1 MICYSAPGNLML
13 MGEHA
18 ILHGQPA
25 IALAVGNRLSVS
37 LIPRVDEVVT
47 IESELGRYQSALSEL
62 TDDSTF
68 SFMVAAIQLC
78 QSKLKQGFDLKVSS
92 QFSDQVGLGS
102 SAAVTA
108 STLACLLNFCGE
120 PVTNDQVFKLALEAV
135 HRVQFGRGSGT
146 DLAAS
151 IWGGLIAYEMNGA
164 KVRPLK
170 GTPDID
176 LFYVGYK
183 MKTPD
188 VIALV
193 NQRAEAD
200 PAIYA
205 SIYQLMGQVTRAA
218 EEAIESQ
225 EWIRVGQL
233 MDQYSGLMDALGVC
247 DANLSDLQFRMRQQ
261 SGVLGAKISGSGLGD
276 SVISLGLTNPSE
288 IPYQHLPVSIHSEGL
303 KQESM

>member
-1 MICYSAPGNLML
+1 
-13 MGEHA
+13 
-18 ILHGQPA
+18 
-25 IALAVGNRLSVS
+25 
-37 LIPRVDEVVT
+37 
-47 IESELGRYQSALSEL
+47 
-62 TDDSTF
+62 
-68 SFMVAAIQLC
+68 MVAAIQLSRS
-78 QSKLKQGFDLKVSS
+78 QLKLGFDLKVTSE
-92 QFSDQVGLGS
+92 FSDQVGLGS

-108 STLACLLNFCGE
+108 STVACLLSFCGE
-120 PVTNDQVFKLALEAV
+120 PVSNEQVFKRALDAV
-135 HRVQFGRGSGT
+135 HKVQCGRGSGT

-151 IWGGLIAYEMNGA
+151 IWGGLIAYEMRGT

-193 NQRAEAD
+193 NQRADTD
-200 PAIYA
+200 PTIYA
-205 SIYQLMGQVTRAA
+205 TIYQLMGQVTHATEQAIQAA
-218 EEAIESQ
+218 D
-225 EWIRVGQL
+225 WRRVGQL

-247 DANLSDLQFRMRQQ
+247 DANLADLQCRVRLQ

-303 KQESM
+303 KQE

>member
-1 MICYSAPGNLML
+1 

-47 IESELGRYQSALSEL
+47 IESELGRYQSTLSEL
-62 TDDSTF
+62 ADDSTF

-78 QSKLKQGFDLKVSS
+78 QLKLKQGFDLKVTS

-108 STLACLLNFCGE
+108 STVACLLSFCGE
-120 PVTNDQVFKLALEAV
+120 PVTNERVFKLALEAV
-135 HRVQFGRGSGT
+135 HRVQSGRGSGT

-164 KVRPLK
+164 EVRPLK

-218 EEAIESQ
+218 EEAIVSQ

-247 DANLSDLQFRMRQQ
+247 DANLADLQFKMRQQ

-288 IPYQHLPVSIHSEGL
+288 IPYQHLPVSIHSKGL

>member
-1 MICYSAPGNLML
+1 MIRFSAPGNLML

-18 ILHGQPA
+18 ILHDQPA

-37 LIPRVDEVVT
+37 LTPRVDDTVT
-47 IESELGRYQSALSEL
+47 IESELGCYQSTLSEL
-62 TDDSTF
+62 SEDSTF

-78 QSKLKQGFDLKVSS
+78 QSKLKQGFDLSVTSE
-92 QFSDQVGLGS
+92 FSEQVGLGS

-108 STLACLLNFCGE
+108 STVACLLTFCGE
-120 PVTNDQVFKLALEAV
+120 HATKEDVFNLALKTV
-135 HRVQFGRGSGT
+135 HSVQSGRGSGT

-151 IWGGLIAYEMNGA
+151 IWGGLIAYEMKGA
-164 KVRPLK
+164 KVRQLK

-183 MKTPD
+183 MKTPE

-193 NQRAEAD
+193 NQRADTA

-218 EEAIESQ
+218 EEAIVSQ
-225 EWIRVGQL
+225 EWNRVGLL

-247 DANLSDLQFRMRQQ
+247 DANLADLQFRMRQQ

-303 KQESM
+303 KQE

>member
-1 MICYSAPGNLML
+1 MIRFSAPGNLML

-25 IALAVGNRLSVS
+25 IALAVGNRLAVS
-37 LIPRVDEVVT
+37 LTPRNDDIIT
-47 IESELGRYQSALSEL
+47 LESELGSYQTSVSNFCE
-62 TDDSTF
+62 DSTF
-68 SFMVAAIQLC
+68 SFITAAIFLSK
-78 QSKLKQGFDLKVSS
+78 SKLQQGFDLKVTSE
-92 QFSDQVGLGS
+92 FSDQVGLGS

-108 STLACLLNFCGE
+108 STVACLLTFCGE
-120 PVTNDQVFKLALEAV
+120 HATNEQVFKLALETV
-135 HRVQFGRGSGT
+135 HRVQSGRGSGT

-151 IWGGLIAYEMNGA
+151 IWGGLIAYEMNDSM
-164 KVRPLK
+164 VRPLK

-183 MKTPD
+183 MKTPE

-193 NQRAEAD
+193 NQRAASD
-200 PAIYA
+200 PTIYA

-218 EEAIESQ
+218 EQAIQSE
-225 EWIRVGQL
+225 EWSRLGQL

-247 DANLSDLQFRMRQQ
+247 DANLADLQCRMRQQ

-276 SVISLGLTNPSE
+276 SVISLGLTTPSE

-303 KQESM
+303 KQE

>member
-1 MICYSAPGNLML
+1 MICFSAPGNLML

-37 LIPRVDEVVT
+37 LIPRGDETVT
-47 IESELGRYQSALSEL
+47 IESDLGHYQSTLSEL
-62 TDDSTF
+62 VEDSTF
-68 SFMVAAIQLC
+68 SFMIAAIRLSRSQF
-78 QSKLKQGFDLKVSS
+78 KLGFDLKVTSE
-92 QFSDQVGLGS
+92 FSDQVGLGS

-108 STLACLLNFCGE
+108 STVACLLSFCE
-120 PVTNDQVFKLALEAV
+120 DPVSKEQVFKRALEAV
-135 HRVQFGRGSGT
+135 HKVQSGRGSGT

-151 IWGGLIAYEMNGA
+151 IWGGLIGYEMKGA
-164 KVRPLK
+164 KVRPLT

-183 MKTPD
+183 MKTPE

-193 NQRAEAD
+193 NHRAEAD
-200 PAIYA
+200 PTIYA
-205 SIYQLMGQVTRAA
+205 SIYQLMGKVTRAA
-218 EEAIESQ
+218 EQAIQSAD
-225 EWIRVGQL
+225 WNRVGQL

-247 DANLSDLQFRMRQQ
+247 DANLADLQFRMRQQ
-261 SGVLGAKISGSGLGD
+261 SSVLGAKISGSGLGD

-288 IPYQHLPVSIHSEGL
+288 IPYLHLPVSIHSEGL
-303 KQESM
+303 KQERV